1 MNNKT
6 GFEKVN
12 EICKQDLIEEKNKLF
27 NKVFGIKEQE
37 LRTKILEFE
46 RRIAELSLATE
57 KLRKDFDDVWGIV
70 PQLKGRVED
79 LETNVDVLILGVTDL
94 KEQLSSLSKELSSFK
109 KAYEDNSKE
118 YDGKLQSLK
127 MDVGKTIAAIESAK
141 ASTESSMKVLEENLE
156 KDIEMLKEII
166 NKAVAQVDLLQKNID
181 STNSNVKALQK
192 VVEMTDNSA
201 LLKQIDAL
209 NVKIVNLN
217 VALEQ
222 LKNAIPDTSGL
233 AKDISI
239 LNSKVQTIQMNVMDI
254 KNELAEKEKRLALA
268 EIEIDKAKNA
278 AKSSFDNIYERLKE
292 QEEKFI
298 KAKNL
303 DVLANFG
310 LESKKRMKEI
320 ETAKMEVE
328 AMYKAMQKMS
338 YDFNRKTYDLAF
350 LKAEVEKMKQDIDR
364 IKTLLERPKKEYP
377 VEFSKL
383 IDELKQKIATP
394 DKTLLEILERIKLIE
409 ERLALLELSAKSET
423 PAIIE

>member
-1 MNNKT
+1 
-6 GFEKVN
+6 
-12 EICKQDLIEEKNKLF
+12 
-27 NKVFGIKEQE
+27 VFGIKEQE
-37 LRTKILEFE
+37 LKTKVLEFE
-46 RRIAELSLATE
+46 KRIAELGLTAE

-79 LETNVDVLILGVTDL
+79 LETNTDVLILGVSDL
-94 KEQLSSLSKELSSFK
+94 KDQLSALSTELSNFK
-109 KAYEDNSKE
+109 KAYEDDSKD
-118 YDGKLQSLK
+118 YDGRLQSLK

-141 ASTESSMKVLEENLE
+141 ASTESSMKALEENLE

-233 AKDISI
+233 VKDISI
-239 LNSKVQTIQMNVMDI
+239 LNSKIQTVQMNVMDI

-268 EIEIDKAKNA
+268 EIEIDKTKNA
-278 AKSSFDNIYERLKE
+278 AKNSFDGIYERLKE

-320 ETAKMEVE
+320 ETAKIEIE
-328 AMYKAMQKMS
+328 TMYKSMQKMS
-338 YDFNRKTYDLAF
+338 YDFNKKMYDFAF
-350 LKAEVEKMKQDIDR
+350 LKTEVEKLGKDVERM
-364 IKTLLERPKKEYP
+364 KTLIEKPKKEGYSA
-377 VEFSKL
+377 EFVKI
-383 IDELKQKIATP
+383 IDDLKQKVSTP
-394 DKTLLEILERIKLIE
+394 DKTLMEIFERIKIIE
-409 ERLALLELSAKSET
+409 ERLALLELSVKNET

>member
-1 MNNKT
+1 
-6 GFEKVN
+6 
-12 EICKQDLIEEKNKLF
+12 
-27 NKVFGIKEQE
+27 VFGIKEQE
-37 LRTKILEFE
+37 LKTKVLEFE
-46 RRIAELSLATE
+46 KRIAELGLATE

-79 LETNVDVLILGVTDL
+79 LETNTDVLILGVSDL
-94 KEQLSSLSKELSSFK
+94 KDQLSNLSKELANFRK
-109 KAYEDNSKE
+109 IYEDDNKAY
-118 YDGKLQSLK
+118 DGRLQSLK
-127 MDVGKTIAAIESAK
+127 MDVGKAIAAVESAK

-156 KDIEMLKEII
+156 KDVEMLREII

-181 STNSNVKALQK
+181 TTNSNVKALQK

-239 LNSKVQTIQMNVMDI
+239 LNSKIQTVQMNVMDM

-278 AKSSFDNIYERLKE
+278 AKNSFDNIYERLKE

-320 ETAKMEVE
+320 ETAKIEIE
-328 AMYKAMQKMS
+328 AMYKSMQKMS
-338 YDFNRKTYDLAF
+338 YDFNKKMYDFAF
-350 LKAEVEKMKQDIDR
+350 LKAEVEKLRQEIEK
-364 IKTLLERPKKEYP
+364 IKTLAERPKKEGYP
-377 VEFSKL
+377 VEFVKL
-383 IDELKQKIATP
+383 IDDLKQKVATP
-394 DKTLLEILERIKLIE
+394 DKTLLEIFERIKMIE
-409 ERLALLELSAKSET
+409 EKLALLELSAKSET

>member
-1 MNNKT
+1 
-6 GFEKVN
+6 
-12 EICKQDLIEEKNKLF
+12 
-27 NKVFGIKEQE
+27 VFSIKEQE
-37 LRTKILEFE
+37 LKTKVLEFE
-46 RRIAELSLATE
+46 RRIAELGLATE

-79 LETNVDVLILGVTDL
+79 LETNTDVLILGASDL
-94 KEQLSSLSKELSSFK
+94 KDQLSNLSKELANFRK
-109 KAYEDNSKE
+109 IYEDDSNAF
-118 YDGKLQSLK
+118 DGRLQSLK
-127 MDVGKTIAAIESAK
+127 MDVGKTIAAVESAK
-141 ASTESSMKVLEENLE
+141 ASTESSMKVLEDNLE
-156 KDIEMLKEII
+156 KDIEMLREII

-181 STNSNVKALQK
+181 SINSNVKALQK

-222 LKNAIPDTSGL
+222 LKNSIPDTSDL

-239 LNSKVQTIQMNVMDI
+239 LNSKIQTVQMNVMDM

-278 AKSSFDNIYERLKE
+278 AKNSFDNIYERLKE

-320 ETAKMEVE
+320 ETAKIEIE
-328 AMYKAMQKMS
+328 AMYKSMQKTS
-338 YDFNRKTYDLAF
+338 YDFNKKMYDFAF
-350 LKAEVEKMKQDIDR
+350 LKAEVEKLRQDIDKMKAL
-364 IKTLLERPKKEYP
+364 IERPKKEVYP
-377 VEFSKL
+377 VEFGKI
-383 IDELKQKIATP
+383 IDDLKQKVGAP
-394 DKTLLEILERIKLIE
+394 DKTLLEIFERIKLIE
-409 ERLALLELSAKSET
+409 ERLALLELSAKTET
-423 PAIIE
+423 PAVIE